1 MIRECCVGAA
11 TPAAPAAP
19 AARRAP
25 ARRWVRDDSGAGAHG
40 RLVGDVA
47 WRDAAPDAFAVPD
60 AAISRSHAPSPNRT
74 TRAAPRNASKSKS
87 ASARVRAREH
97 ARAEQARL
105 YAAAMAAVN
114 YE

>member
-1 MIRECCVGAA
+1 MSRECCVGAA

-60 AAISRSHAPSPNRT
+60 AAVSRSHAPSPNRT
-74 TRAAPRNASKSKS
+74 TRAAPRSASKSAS

-105 YAAAMAAVN
+105 YAAAVAAVN

>member
-1 MIRECCVGAA
+1 MSRECCVGAA

-25 ARRWVRDDSGAGAHG
+25 ARRWVRDESGAGAHG

-60 AAISRSHAPSPNRT
+60 AAISRSHAPSPNQT
-74 TRAAPRNASKSKS
+74 TRAAPRS
-87 ASARVRAREH
+87 AS
-97 ARAEQARL
+97 
-105 YAAAMAAVN
+105 
-114 YE
+114 

>member
-74 TRAAPRNASKSKS
+74 TRAAPRSASKSKS